1 MKIETKINNHI
12 DLLTER
18 LKRRKGFS
26 RLYFLYENLTELD
39 HGIFNVSWIMES
51 TFRTEIISMLETKDL
66 ALERLSTSF
75 IDYKEKWNV
84 SKSKYFES
92 LDEIGYKTFIKE
104 YNEILPQDIRD
115 AVKKCKSVD
124 LTDLKLTDSV
134 DIFTHYYT
142 IREWLKARIEKELED
157 CKLSDNELLLLA
169 NSEKIKYEWLGNAVE
184 LVGLLDLLESK
195 KWILPQGSY
204 RSKSAYILKCFKFND
219 KERKIDYIT
228 SIYKKSSM
236 NYEPFKNIVSRI

>member
-1 MKIETKINNHI
+1 MKIKTKTKKHI
-12 DLLTER
+12 GLLSER

-26 RLYFLYENLTELD
+26 RLYFLYENLTQLD
-39 HGIFNVSWIMES
+39 HGIFNISGIMKS
-51 TFRTEIISMLETKDL
+51 TFRTEIISMLESKDL
-66 ALERLSTSF
+66 ASERLSSLF
-75 IDYKEKWNV
+75 IEYKEEWNV

-92 LDEIGYKTFIKE
+92 LDEIEYNIFIKE
-104 YNEILPQDIRD
+104 FNDILPQDIID

-134 DIFTHYYT
+134 DIFTHYYE
-142 IREWLKARIEKELED
+142 IREWLKSTIVKELEA
-157 CKLSDNELLLLA
+157 CKLTDNELFLLLD
-169 NSEKIKYEWLGNAVE
+169 SEKIKYEWLGNAVE
-184 LVGLLDLLESK
+184 LVGLLHQLETK
-195 KWILPQGSY
+195 NWIVPPGNY
-204 RSKSAYILKCFKFND
+204 NDRSKYIYKCFKFND